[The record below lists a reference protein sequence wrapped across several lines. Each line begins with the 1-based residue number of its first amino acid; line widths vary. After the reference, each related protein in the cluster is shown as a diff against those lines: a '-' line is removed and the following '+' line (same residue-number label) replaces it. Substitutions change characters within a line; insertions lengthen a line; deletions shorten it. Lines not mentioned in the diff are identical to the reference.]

1 MCWPLQETLFRRGMK
16 SVVKM
21 PHKIFSFSSSFRSS
35 PGNKSAGLRTI
46 GTFAFFAAVSAFAQI
61 PPPRVVA
68 LDITGEIH
76 PITAEIVGH
85 AVAQAQS
92 ENAAMLLVR
101 INTPGGLLDAT
112 RELIQKLDAS
122 TVPVVTFVEPSGA
135 RGASAGF
142 FVLEA
147 GDIAA
152 MAPGTNTGASSP
164 VLMVGQLDQVMRSKV
179 ENDAAAMLRSM
190 MSRRGRNSEV
200 GEQTIRQAK
209 SFTEKE
215 ALDQKLI
222 DLIASNEQQLLE
234 QLNGREITR
243 WDGRKVTLRLS
254 GAVVTEADRTLRE
267 RLIAAI
273 ADPNIGFILIVLGVL
288 GIYVEFTSPGLI
300 FPGIAGAILALLGLS
315 SLSILPINWTGA
327 ALLVLSLALFVLE
340 AKFAS
345 HGMLGIGGTVAMV
358 LGALLL
364 VNGPPE
370 MRIHLSTALA
380 VALPFAAITMFL
392 VSMAVKARR
401 NKVLTGAE
409 GMVGQFGVAQTPLEP
424 EGQVLVRGEY
434 WDAVAASNVPA
445 GANVRV
451 KGVAGLKLQ
460 VESVAGVPLA
470 AR

>member
-1 MCWPLQETLFRRGMK
+1 MACRSLR
-16 SVVKM
+16 
-21 PHKIFSFSSSFRSS
+21 IFAVL
-35 PGNKSAGLRTI
+35 GAVC
-46 GTFAFFAAVSAFAQI
+46 AFGQTPS
-61 PPPRVVA
+61 PRVVA
-68 LDITGEIH
+68 VNVDGEIH
-76 PITAEIVGH
+76 PVTTEIIAG
-85 AVAQAQS
+85 AIAQAQS
-92 ENAAMLLVR
+92 ENAALLLVR

-112 RELIQKLDAS
+112 REIIQKLDAAS
-122 TVPVVTFVEPSGA
+122 VPVVTYVEPSGA
-135 RGASAGF
+135 RAASAGF

-164 VLMVGQLDQVMRSKV
+164 VLLVGQMDQVMRNKV

-190 MSRRGRNSEV
+190 MTRRGRNAAV
-200 GEQTIRQAK
+200 GEQTIRDAK

-215 ALDQKLI
+215 AQDQKLI
-222 DLIASNEQQLLE
+222 DLVANNEQELLE

-243 WDGRKVTLRLS
+243 WDGRKVTLHLT
-254 GAVVTEADRTLRE
+254 GVTVTQATETLRE
-267 RLIAAI
+267 RVIAAI
-273 ADPNIGFILIVLGVL
+273 ADPNIGFILLILGVL
-288 GIYVEFTSPGLI
+288 GIYVEFHSPGMI
-300 FPGIAGAILALLGLS
+300 FPGIAGAILLLLGLS
-315 SLSILPINWTGA
+315 SLSILPINWTGV

-345 HGMLGIGGTVAMV
+345 HGILGIGGTVAMV

-392 VSMAVKARR
+392 VSVVVKARH
-401 NKVLTGAE
+401 NKVLTGSE
-409 GMVGQFGVAQTPLEP
+409 GMVGELGVARTPLAP

-434 WDAVAASNVPA
+434 WDAVSASPIPA
-445 GANVRV
+445 GAVVRV

-460 VESVAGVPLA
+460 VEKSAEAG
-470 AR
+470 

>member
-1 MCWPLQETLFRRGMK
+1 LRIVC
-16 SVVKM
+16 
-21 PHKIFSFSSSFRSS
+21 IFALLWS
-35 PGNKSAGLRTI
+35 L
-46 GTFAFFAAVSAFAQI
+46 SAFAQNAG
-61 PPPRVVA
+61 PEVVA
-68 LDITGEIH
+68 VSIDGEIS
-76 PITAEIVGH
+76 PITPEIVGH
-85 AVAQAQS
+85 AIEQAKA
-92 ENAAMLLVR
+92 ENAALLLIR

-112 RELIQKLDAS
+112 RAVIQKLDAS
-122 TVPVVTFVEPSGA
+122 PVPIVTYVTPSGA

-147 GDIAA
+147 GDVAA

-164 VLMVGQLDQVMRSKV
+164 VLMVGQMDQVMRDKV

-190 MSRRGRNSEV
+190 MSRRGRNNEV

-222 DLIASNEQQLLE
+222 ELIASSQEQLFQQLD
-234 QLNGREITR
+234 GREITR
-243 WDGRKVTLRLS
+243 WDGHKQVLHLA
-254 GAVVTEADRTLRE
+254 GATVTEARETLRE
-267 RLIAAI
+267 RVVSAI
-273 ADPNIGFILIVLGVL
+273 ADPNIGFILLVLGVL

-315 SLSILPINWTGA
+315 SLSILPINWTGV
-327 ALLVLSLALFVLE
+327 ALLVLALSLFVLE
-340 AKFAS
+340 AKFTS
-345 HGMLGIGGTVAMV
+345 HGMLGIGGTISMV

-392 VSMAVKARR
+392 VSIVVKARR
-401 NKVLTGAE
+401 NKVLTGPE
-409 GMVGQFGVAQTPLEP
+409 GMIGQLGIARTALEP

-434 WDAVAASNVPA
+434 WDAVATAPVPA
-445 GANVRV
+445 GAQVRV
-451 KGVAGLKLQ
+451 SGVAGLKLQ
-460 VESVAGVPLA
+460 VEKTA
-470 AR
+470 AAP

>member
-1 MCWPLQETLFRRGMK
+1 MCLRIFCAFC
-16 SVVKM
+16 
-21 PHKIFSFSSSFRSS
+21 IFS
-35 PGNKSAGLRTI
+35 ALA
-46 GTFAFFAAVSAFAQI
+46 AFGQNAA
-61 PPPRVVA
+61 PRVVA
-68 LDITGEIH
+68 VSIEGEIH
-76 PITAEIVGH
+76 PVTAEIVGH
-85 AVAQAQS
+85 AIEQAQS
-92 ENAAMLLVR
+92 ENAALLLVR

-112 RELIQKLDAS
+112 RQIVQKLDAS
-122 TVPVVTFVEPSGA
+122 PIPVVTYVEPSGA
-135 RGASAGF
+135 RAASAGF

-152 MAPGTNTGASSP
+152 MAPGTNAGAASP
-164 VLMVGQLDQVMRSKV
+164 VLMVGQMDQVMRSKV

-190 MSRRGRNSEV
+190 MSRRGRNSEI

-222 DLIASNEQQLLE
+222 DLVASSEQQLFQ
-234 QLNGREITR
+234 QLDGREITR
-243 WDGRKVTLRLS
+243 WDGRKLTLHLA
-254 GAVVTEADRTLRE
+254 GASSAQAKQTLRE
-267 RLIAAI
+267 RVVAAI
-273 ADPNIGFILIVLGVL
+273 ADPNIGFILMVLGVL

-315 SLSILPINWTGA
+315 SLSILPINWTGVG
-327 ALLVLSLALFVLE
+327 LLMLSLALFVLE

-345 HGMLGIGGTVAMV
+345 HGMLGIGGTVSMV

-364 VNGPPE
+364 VDGPPE

-392 VSMAVKARR
+392 VSMVIKARH

-409 GMVGQFGVAQTPLEP
+409 GMVGQFGIVQTPLEP

-434 WDAVAASNVPA
+434 WDAIASSTIPA
-445 GANVRV
+445 GAHVRV
-451 KGVAGLKLQ
+451 TGVTGLKLR
-460 VESVAGVPLA
+460 VEQA
-470 AR
+470 